1 MRRLFKILLKNYW
14 KKILLIIIFT
24 FTLVYAQLDIIDL
37 VSIIS
42 FLLKHD
48 AYDQIVTF
56 GMDIVVS
63 VSLAVISL
71 IFISYLS
78 VSVVRDFSYD
88 LRSKMLHIVTDFDT
102 MDEMNKFP
110 VSGLKT
116 RFIRG
121 VDTEESFLLYVFKK
135 ILLLVVISMEICFF
149 LFFIFD
155 ELAVLLAIFLLISG
169 LIIIFQLNRLS
180 QIYFKVKAL
189 NGKLNRLFRE
199 KIVSSKLLKI
209 QSKEQEKNKIFDDA
223 ADNSFNEGFRFQYKL
238 NFIFYI
244 IIFMVFVIIGFIF
257 FSIFS
262 IKIGEAELFQMT
274 LILLYLIY
282 LLSNFNGLMNFVA
295 IYPLAST
302 SAVRIGEVLVCEKSE
317 VQKQLNQKIAIDFNG
332 IKFDNVSL
340 NVNGKDVLCD
350 VSFEIAR
357 NSKTLIVGP
366 VGAGKS
372 ILFYSLMGLYEIDSG
387 KIFIDGYDAS
397 SIDASE
403 KASLT
408 TTESYIFRDNVFENI
423 RFADTLISDADV
435 SEAIHDSL
443 FDELSNDL
451 YYEINQ
457 NANNLNNDF
466 KQRLAIARAIA
477 HNRQYTIFDNSFSF
491 IDSKSKQTIMNNILR
506 KFSDK
511 TLVFVDNSFDYLD
524 VDNIIVMDNGRV
536 VGQGKHDDLIKDCE
550 TYRKLYYQVKGDGN
564 GI

>member
-1 MRRLFKILLKNYW
+1 
-14 KKILLIIIFT
+14 
-24 FTLVYAQLDIIDL
+24 
-37 VSIIS
+37 
-42 FLLKHD
+42 
-48 AYDQIVTF
+48 
-56 GMDIVVS
+56 
-63 VSLAVISL
+63 
-71 IFISYLS
+71 
-78 VSVVRDFSYD
+78 
-88 LRSKMLHIVTDFDT
+88 
-102 MDEMNKFP
+102 MNP
-110 VSGLKT
+110 
-116 RFIRG
+116 I
-121 VDTEESFLLYVFKK
+121 
-135 ILLLVVISMEICFF
+135 
-149 LFFIFD
+149 
-155 ELAVLLAIFLLISG
+155 
-169 LIIIFQLNRLS
+169 
-180 QIYFKVKAL
+180 
-189 NGKLNRLFRE
+189 
-199 KIVSSKLLKI
+199 
-209 QSKEQEKNKIFDDA
+209 
-223 ADNSFNEGFRFQYKL
+223 
-238 NFIFYI
+238 
-244 IIFMVFVIIGFIF
+244 
-257 FSIFS
+257 
-262 IKIGEAELFQMT
+262 
-274 LILLYLIY
+274 
-282 LLSNFNGLMNFVA
+282 
-295 IYPLAST
+295 
-302 SAVRIGEVLVCEKSE
+302 
-317 VQKQLNQKIAIDFNG
+317 

-550 TYRKLYYQVKGDGN
+550 TYRKLYYQVKGDEN